1 MFGTLIIQLPSNH
14 KGGELVIYNNDSTT
28 SIHDFG
34 VKSGKAQYSINYA
47 AHYADV
53 EHEILEVKSGY
64 RIALIYSL
72 CWINENGYCESK
84 NKGSVEKMVTCLNE
98 LSKFKYSIGFML
110 DFQYTPAS
118 ITQNGINALKGFF
131 YSQIL
136 CKAY

>member
-1 MFGTLIIQLPSNH
+1 MFGILIIQLPSNH
-14 KGGELVIYNNDSTT
+14 SGGELVIYNNDSTT

-53 EHEILEVKSGY
+53 EHEILEEKSGY

-84 NKGSVEKMVTCLNE
+84 NKGSVEKRHAFKGE
-98 LSKFKYSIGFML
+98 LYFNKRGTMHK
-110 DFQYTPAS
+110 
-118 ITQNGINALKGFF
+118 
-131 YSQIL
+131 
-136 CKAY
+136 